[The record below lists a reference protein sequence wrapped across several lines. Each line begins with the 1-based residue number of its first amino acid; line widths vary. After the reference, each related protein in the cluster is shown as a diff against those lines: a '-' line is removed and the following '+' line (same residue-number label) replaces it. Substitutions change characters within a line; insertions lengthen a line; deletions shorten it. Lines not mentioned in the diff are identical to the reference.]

1 MARSLSRRDLTFV
14 VIPMSAC
21 WLQAVLST
29 AKARTAR
36 IPLDFLRMKP
46 PNLTHSTIGPNDLN
60 PLRLHDPCPD
70 RASQLLKY
78 GYGADRS
85 PQPSP
90 AGTGRMRRGDE
101 RSPHPRPLPPGEG
114 EGGRGGREKLS
125 AFDYE

>member
-46 PNLTHSTIGPNDLN
+46 PNLTHTNSGPNGLKLWF
-60 PLRLHDPCPD
+60 PEVARSVPPSTRQHVEKGRRESWPISAAEI
-70 RASQLLKY
+70 RVLLEPT
-78 GYGADRS
+78 R
-85 PQPSP
+85 Q
-90 AGTGRMRRGDE
+90 T
-101 RSPHPRPLPPGEG
+101 L
-114 EGGRGGREKLS
+114 
-125 AFDYE
+125 